1 IESVRMPTREVRE
14 RLRDLLGEGQTTS
27 SDAGFSNP
35 RIYLTLE
42 STPDCILGMGAT
54 NGEPRGQNRPSRPG
68 DGHQHRHD
76 PFLREAG
83 IVEAIAAYRRRIPP
97 IRPERYRNSKIRTQA
112 SRTGVFTA

>member
-1 IESVRMPTREVRE
+1 MPTRQVRE
-14 RLRDLLGEGQTTS
+14 RLRDLLGEGQPAS

-42 STPDCILGMGAT
+42 STPDCILGTGAT

-83 IVEAIAAYRRRIPP
+83 TVEAIAAYRRRIPP
-97 IRPERYRNSKIRTQA
+97 IRTERYRNPKIRTQR
-112 SRTGVFTA
+112 SVTGVFAE

>member
-1 IESVRMPTREVRE
+1 MPTRQVRE
-14 RLRDLLGEGQTTS
+14 RLRDLLGECQTTS

-42 STPDCILGMGAT
+42 STPDCILGMGAKS
-54 NGEPRGQNRPSRPG
+54 GEPRGQNRPSRPG

-83 IVEAIAAYRRRIPP
+83 IVEAIAAYRRRIPL
-97 IRPERYRNSKIRTQA
+97 IRTERYRDPKIRPQSPGT
-112 SRTGVFTA
+112 RVFAE